1 MEGTFAKVQNFGKG
15 PLHLS
20 WLLPFFM
27 AYALIT
33 GASKGIGLAIA
44 EELARKK
51 FDLLLVARSE
61 SLLQQEAKRLATTY
75 GVQAEYLAID
85 LAEADSAQRVYDWC
99 VRNTYTVQML
109 VNNAGYGLSGPFES
123 HALSQHLDM
132 LSVNNGTLVQLCHL
146 FLPQLKQQPKAY
158 ILNIGSSAA
167 YQAVPGLSLYAASKA
182 FVLQFSRGLHQ
193 ELKRTSV
200 SVTCVCP
207 GATDTGFVDRAE
219 IGEKG
224 RKAAE
229 RVNMTPADVARQSVD
244 ATLAGKAEVVT
255 GVLNKAGKLMAW
267 LLPKSL
273 VEQAAGSIYE

>member
-1 MEGTFAKVQNFGKG
+1 
-15 PLHLS
+15 
-20 WLLPFFM
+20 M

-44 EELARKK
+44 DELARRK

-61 SLLQQEAKRLATTY
+61 SLLQQETLRLAKAY
-75 GVQAEYLAID
+75 GIKADFLAID
-85 LAEADSAQRVYDWC
+85 LAKTDSPQLVYDWC
-99 VRNTYTVQML
+99 VRNGYAVQLL

-123 HALSQHLDM
+123 HQLAEHLDM
-132 LSVNNGTLVQLCHL
+132 LSVNNGTLVQLCYL
-146 FLPQLKQQPKAY
+146 FLPRLKQQPKAY

-167 YQAVPGLSLYAASKA
+167 YQAVPRLSLYAASKA

-193 ELKRTSV
+193 ELKRTTV

-207 GATDTGFVDRAE
+207 GATDTGFVTRAQ

-229 RVNMTPADVARQSVD
+229 RVNMTPADVARQAVE

-255 GVLNKAGKLMAW
+255 GVVNKLGKLMAW
-267 LLPKSL
+267 LLPKSI

>member
-1 MEGTFAKVQNFGKG
+1 
-15 PLHLS
+15 
-20 WLLPFFM
+20 M

-44 EELARKK
+44 DELARRS

-61 SLLQQEAKRLATTY
+61 SLLKSESQRLATTY
-75 GVQAEYLAID
+75 GVKTNYLAID
-85 LAEADSAQRVYDWC
+85 LADTGAAQAVFDWC
-99 VRNTYTVQML
+99 TRYGYPVQML

-123 HALSQHLDM
+123 HPLAEHLDM
-132 LSVNNGTLVQLCHL
+132 LSVNNGTLVKLTYL
-146 FLPQLKQQPKAY
+146 FLPQLRQQARAY

-167 YQAVPGLSLYAASKA
+167 YQAVPRLSLYAASKA

-193 ELKRTSV
+193 ELRRTAV

-207 GATDTGFVDRAE
+207 GATDTGFVNRAQ

-229 RVNMTPADVARQSVD
+229 RVNMTPADVARQAVT

-255 GVLNKAGKLMAW
+255 GVVNKLGKLMAW
-267 LLPKSL
+267 LLPKGV

>member
-1 MEGTFAKVQNFGKG
+1 
-15 PLHLS
+15 
-20 WLLPFFM
+20 M

-44 EELARKK
+44 DELARRK
-51 FDLLLVARSE
+51 FDVLLVARSA
-61 SLLQQEAKRLATTY
+61 SLLKQEAGRLSAAH
-75 GVQAEYLAID
+75 GIRADYLAVD
-85 LAEADSAQRVYDWC
+85 LAEAGSAQRVHEWC
-99 VRNTYTVQML
+99 DRNGYAVQML

-123 HALSQHLDM
+123 YPLGQHLDM
-132 LSVNNGTLVQLCHL
+132 LSVNNGTLIQLCHL
-146 FLPQLKQQPKAY
+146 FLPQLRQQPKAY

-182 FVLQFSRGLHQ
+182 FVLQFSRGLRQ
-193 ELKRTSV
+193 ELKQTSV

-207 GATDTGFVDRAE
+207 GATDTGFVTRAQ

-229 RVNMTPADVARQSVD
+229 RVNMTPTDVARQSVD
-244 ATLAGKAEVVT
+244 ATVSGKAEVVT
-255 GVLNKAGKLMAW
+255 GMVNKAGKLMAW
-267 LLPKSL
+267 LLPKTL

>member
-1 MEGTFAKVQNFGKG
+1 
-15 PLHLS
+15 
-20 WLLPFFM
+20 M

-44 EELARKK
+44 NELARRK

-61 SLLQQEAKRLATTY
+61 SLLQETAQRLASAY
-75 GVQAEYLAID
+75 GIKASFLAVD
-85 LAEADSAQRVYDWC
+85 LAQAGAAQRVFDWC
-99 VRNTYTVQML
+99 SQHGYTVQML

-123 HALSQHLDM
+123 HPLTQHTDM
-132 LSVNNGTLVQLCHL
+132 LAVNTTALMQLCYL
-146 FLPQLKQQPKAY
+146 FLPQLRQQSKAY

-182 FVLQFSRGLHQ
+182 FVLSFSRGLRQ
-193 ELKRTSV
+193 DLKRSSV

-207 GATDTGFVDRAE
+207 GATDTEFVNRAQ

-229 RVNMTPADVARQSVD
+229 RVNMTPADVAKQAIE
-244 ATLAGKAEVVT
+244 ATLAGKAEIVT
-255 GVLNKAGKLMAW
+255 GLINKVGKFMVWLM
-267 LLPKSL
+267 PKGL
-273 VEQAAGSIYE
+273 VEQTAGSLYE

>member
-1 MEGTFAKVQNFGKG
+1 
-15 PLHLS
+15 
-20 WLLPFFM
+20 M

-44 EELARKK
+44 HELARRK

-61 SLLQQEAKRLATTY
+61 ALLQEVAQRLATTH
-75 GVQAEYLAID
+75 GIKASFLAID
-85 LAEADSAQRVYDWC
+85 LAQEGAAQRVFDWC
-99 VRNTYTVQML
+99 SQHGYSVQML
-109 VNNAGYGLSGPFES
+109 VNNAGYGLSGPFDS
-123 HALSQHLDM
+123 HSVAQHTDM
-132 LSVNNGTLVQLCHL
+132 LAVNTTALMQLCYL
-146 FLPQLKQQPKAY
+146 FLPQLRQQPKAY

-182 FVLQFSRGLHQ
+182 FVLSFSRGLRQ
-193 ELKRTSV
+193 DLKRSSV

-207 GATDTGFVDRAE
+207 GATDTDFVTRAQ

-229 RVNMTPADVARQSVD
+229 RVNMTPAEVAKQAVD

-255 GVLNKAGKLMAW
+255 GLINEVGKFMAW
-267 LLPKSL
+267 LMPKGL
-273 VEQAAGSIYE
+273 VEQTAGSIYE